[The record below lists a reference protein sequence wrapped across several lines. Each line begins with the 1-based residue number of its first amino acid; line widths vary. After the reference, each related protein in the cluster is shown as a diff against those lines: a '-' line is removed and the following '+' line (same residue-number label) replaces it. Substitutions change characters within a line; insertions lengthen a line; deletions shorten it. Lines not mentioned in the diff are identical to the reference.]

1 MEGTIKRTK
10 EIASAELP
18 LFLLSLSLSLSL
30 SKAIQMGVRWWDN
43 GSWKRCVNLKTK
55 KVE

>member
-43 GSWKRCVNLKTK
+43 GSWKRCFNLKTK

>member
-1 MEGTIKRTK
+1 MEGAIKRTK

-30 SKAIQMGVRWWDN
+30 SVKSDSN
-43 GSWKRCVNLKTK
+43 GGEMVG
-55 KVE
+55 